1 MDDEGLAESIGSLGL
16 SNNFKEFR
24 PGQGLVSTTTNA
36 WNTTT
41 TTTTTT
47 TATSIS
53 DNNDAASI
61 AGNSMKWNVTAKE
74 FKLPNHAL
82 TTTTTVAAPSSY
94 DVAVHTDDSLQQQP
108 RKEIAAIAEVGGDVQ
123 VYRNGECITVPIS
136 EAHLYDEDEAHSN
149 NVVNSR
155 LSDEQDDDGISWWAK
170 GTSTIPAAPQCKSL
184 HSLGSADTMW
194 LHFRSLARVAMQE
207 MEPNDPR
214 HKAVPLTY
222 SNAFCLD
229 NHGLSL
235 SNNSPVAFTVT
246 AGSFG
251 YPSNV
256 FKVISREDGLLY
268 CLRRLDNVKCVSN
281 KICAAVNETWS
292 KIRHAGICQFHKCF
306 ISQRALF
313 FVHEYQPGGKTL
325 KEKYLDHG
333 GKPQLLQE
341 RLLWSY
347 TTQLVAAIRTVHA
360 NRLACRCLQPNHI
373 LRTSGGRLRISCV
386 GIADALEFEARKSLA
401 EIQREDMVCLG
412 RIILSLATRTM
423 ITPSTNEETLR
434 ACGIFLAQHYSSDL
448 HALTSALLSKPPSVY
463 EVCGIMANH
472 TMDELD
478 NAYATCDAYSNQ
490 LAAEYESGRALR
502 LLLKLGFVNERPE
515 FGVNRQ
521 WAETGDCYVL
531 KLFRD
536 FVFHQ
541 ADETGR
547 PILDLGHVVTALNKL
562 DASDT
567 EKIVLASR
575 DGKAILVV
583 SYAEVANC
591 LENAYS
597 ELCAVSSEGQ
607 PTYGGE
613 TTADQSEMT
622 HYG

>member
-24 PGQGLVSTTTNA
+24 PGQGLVSTKNKTNA
-36 WNTTT
+36 TTT
-41 TTTTTT
+41 TTSS
-47 TATSIS
+47 SIN
-53 DNNDAASI
+53 NNDDVS
-61 AGNSMKWNVTAKE
+61 SMRWNVTAKE
-74 FKLPNHAL
+74 FKISDY
-82 TTTTTVAAPSSY
+82 TTTTPVASTYA
-94 DVAVHTDDSLQQQP
+94 DHDEQP
-108 RKEIAAIAEVGGDVQ
+108 QPQRREEAAIAEIVEGEVQ

-149 NVVNSR
+149 NVNR
-155 LSDEQDDDGISWWAK
+155 LPEQQDDTTADDGISWWAK

-222 SNAFCLD
+222 SNAYCLD

-235 SNNSPVAFTVT
+235 LNKSPVAFTAT
-246 AGSFG
+246 TGSFG

-281 KICAAVNETWS
+281 KICAAVNEIWS
-292 KIRHAGICQFHKCF
+292 TIRHAGVCQFHKCF

-347 TTQLVAAIRTVHA
+347 TTQLVAAVRTIHA

-386 GIADALEFEARKSLA
+386 GIVDALEFEARKSLA
-401 EIQREDMVCLG
+401 EIQREDMCV
-412 RIILSLATRTM
+412 
-423 ITPSTNEETLR
+423 
-434 ACGIFLAQHYSSDL
+434 H
-448 HALTSALLSKPPSVY
+448 
-463 EVCGIMANH
+463 
-472 TMDELD
+472 
-478 NAYATCDAYSNQ
+478 
-490 LAAEYESGRALR
+490 
-502 LLLKLGFVNERPE
+502 
-515 FGVNRQ
+515 
-521 WAETGDCYVL
+521 VL
-531 KLFRD
+531 
-536 FVFHQ
+536 
-541 ADETGR
+541 
-547 PILDLGHVVTALNKL
+547 
-562 DASDT
+562 
-567 EKIVLASR
+567 
-575 DGKAILVV
+575 
-583 SYAEVANC
+583 NC
-591 LENAYS
+591 
-597 ELCAVSSEGQ
+597 
-607 PTYGGE
+607 
-613 TTADQSEMT
+613 
-622 HYG
+622 